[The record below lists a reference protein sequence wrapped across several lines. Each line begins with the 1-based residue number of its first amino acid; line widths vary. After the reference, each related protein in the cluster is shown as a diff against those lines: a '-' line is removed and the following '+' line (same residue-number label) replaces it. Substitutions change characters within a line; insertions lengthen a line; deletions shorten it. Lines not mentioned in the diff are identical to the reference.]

1 MYYYFFLI
9 ILSNRNIPIGFLFYN
24 DAINNRSFG
33 GITST
38 CFMLYKNGS
47 GYSIELQFY
56 TSIDSSYKGW
66 LILFTTNDTGFYCYS
81 INKNGNKT
89 KIWEV
94 K

>member
-1 MYYYFFLI
+1 MD
-9 ILSNRNIPIGFLFYN
+9 FLFYN
-24 DAINNRSFG
+24 DAINNRSFS

-38 CFMLYKNGS
+38 HFLIYKNGY

-56 TSIDSSYKGW
+56 TSIDSNYKGW
-66 LILFTTNDTGFYCYS
+66 LILFTTNSTGFECYS